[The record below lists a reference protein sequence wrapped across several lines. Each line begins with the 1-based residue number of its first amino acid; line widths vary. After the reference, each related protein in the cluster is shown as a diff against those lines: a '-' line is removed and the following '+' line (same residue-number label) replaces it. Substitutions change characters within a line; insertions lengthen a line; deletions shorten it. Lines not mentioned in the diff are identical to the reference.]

1 MSISPW
7 ELYVAGLAVVMG
19 LLALLWLVS
28 IPIRNVSIVDV
39 FWGFGFVVI
48 GITYYALADGYSWRG
63 MLVLLLSTLWGLRLS
78 IHLGFRNLGKGE
90 DYRYVEFR
98 KRYGEHRYWWFSF
111 FQVFLLQGVLLW
123 LISSPLLA
131 VHVYL
136 QDTFTIADGLAMLF
150 WAIGFV
156 FEAGGDYQLMKFRR
170 NPANK
175 GKVLSTGF
183 WKYTRHPNY
192 FGDAAVWWGF
202 ALFGVAAGAWW
213 PLLSATLMNLLLLKI
228 SGVSL
233 LERTLSRS
241 KPGYAD
247 YINRTS
253 AFFPWF
259 PKP

>member
-7 ELYVAGLAVVMG
+7 ELYVTGLAVVMG
-19 LLALLWLVS
+19 LLTLLWLVS

-39 FWGFGFVVI
+39 FWGFGFVVMD
-48 GITYYALADGYSWRG
+48 ITYYALADGHSWRG
-63 MLVLLLSTLWGLRLS
+63 MLVLLLSTLWGLRLT

-131 VHVYL
+131 VHVYI
-136 QDTFTIADGLAMLF
+136 QDTFTIADGMAILF

-170 NPANK
+170 NPLNK

-233 LERTLSRS
+233 LERTLSKN
-241 KPGYAD
+241 KPEYAD
-247 YINRTS
+247 YIHRTS

-259 PKP
+259 PRQ